1 MNKVPNFTPAAIK
14 KAIGAKRWAKVE
26 ACDFDCGVLD
36 LMFKPG
42 WVHPGY
48 ALTTFVLEPGYHEM
62 TKTAV
67 IAELKDFIDDMVYDD
82 DLWDKVVNPWKKETA

>member
-1 MNKVPNFTPAAIK
+1 MPMPDFTPAAIK

-48 ALTTFVLEPGYHEM
+48 AQTVYVIEPGYWEM

-67 IAELKDFIDDMVYDD
+67 IAELKDFIDDMIYDD

>member
-1 MNKVPNFTPAAIK
+1 MPDFTPAAIK

-67 IAELKDFIDDMVYDD
+67 IAELKDFIDDMIYDD
-82 DLWDKVVNPWKKETA
+82 DLWDKVVNPWKKEIA